1 MKKIAA
7 LMLAL
12 VIAIAA
18 IGCSAPADQNQDNTP
33 ANDNK
38 ERCAEQSNK
47 CHGHIVKQNR
57 DERRRERK
65 ARYNDGGNPAYCN

>member
-38 ERCAEQSNK
+38 
-47 CHGHIVKQNR
+47 
-57 DERRRERK
+57 
-65 ARYNDGGNPAYCN
+65 